1 MIHILDHRFIH
12 TYKKKSK
19 MIRADWPTPKIKKPE
34 VTRNSEKITK
44 GKIYKAFPISE
55 KITKVI
61 KSPIMVTPSM
71 DNVSKKYTF
80 EGFTKKVI
88 EDTIAFNTDPYVTQ
102 SNEYMQKFL
111 SERGLSLN
119 SIVSIS
125 CTEHGDPNIVNR
137 YVNIELTDIYNE
149 CHSVLYDKMT
159 DKIIHK
165 YNPSDEIF

>member
-1 MIHILDHRFIH
+1 
-12 TYKKKSK
+12 

-61 KSPIMVTPSM
+61 KSPIMVTPFM

-88 EDTIAFNTDPYVTQ
+88 EDTITPKVNPFITQ
-102 SNEYMQKFL
+102 SHEYMQKFL
-111 SERGLSLN
+111 SERGLILN
-119 SIVSIS
+119 SIVSIT
-125 CTEHGDPNIVNR
+125 CTSYDDSNFVDR
-137 YVNIELTDIYNE
+137 YVNIELIDFNNE
-149 CHSVLYDKMT
+149 CHSVLYDKIT